1 TASGP
6 ETTIVVLRDP
16 RCRDRVTAG
25 GYAVTQSKIHLG
37 SQLTGKIKRITVDK
51 GDRVKPGDLIAE
63 LENESYQIEL
73 TRARA
78 DSALARA
85 NADRSRKSFDRTL
98 GLFRRQAISKDE
110 LEEARRLADTSV
122 LACEVADARCA
133 AALCEYNKT
142 FIRSPLGGVV
152 VKKFLNVGDTVS
164 PAIPFTEDMD
174 TLCTGSPI
182 VSLVDPSDVKV
193 EVDVSEESIAKVK
206 LGQDAEVVPTVH
218 PDPSLK
224 AEVCR
229 IAVEA
234 NRKKHSIQV

>member
-1 TASGP
+1 RAVYWRGCSMRTEQVSELAAEAARADRGMERLRITPAARADGELGRLRITPEREPSAGRWARRLVLGLAMIATLAAGILAYNRDIVPPWSSRPTASGP

-98 GLFRRQAISKDE
+98 GLFRRQAI
-110 LEEARRLADTSV
+110 
-122 LACEVADARCA
+122 
-133 AALCEYNKT
+133 
-142 FIRSPLGGVV
+142 
-152 VKKFLNVGDTVS
+152 
-164 PAIPFTEDMD
+164 
-174 TLCTGSPI
+174 
-182 VSLVDPSDVKV
+182 
-193 EVDVSEESIAKVK
+193 
-206 LGQDAEVVPTVH
+206 
-218 PDPSLK
+218 
-224 AEVCR
+224 
-229 IAVEA
+229 
-234 NRKKHSIQV
+234 